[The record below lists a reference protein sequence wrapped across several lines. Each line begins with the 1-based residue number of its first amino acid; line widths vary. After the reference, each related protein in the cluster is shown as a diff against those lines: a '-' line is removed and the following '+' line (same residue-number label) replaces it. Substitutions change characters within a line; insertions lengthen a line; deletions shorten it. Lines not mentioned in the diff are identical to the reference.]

1 MKLTFF
7 MSILIRLFFGEVLVQ
22 FLNKNDAEQK
32 NLMLS
37 FGKDISK
44 ASAFF
49 KTSPQKVLE
58 NCILTEPHW
67 GIIIPGDTL

>member
-1 MKLTFF
+1 
-7 MSILIRLFFGEVLVQ
+7 MSIIIGLFLGEGLLQ
-22 FLNKNDAEQK
+22 FLNKNNAKQK
-32 NLMLS
+32 KIMFT

-49 KTSPQKVLE
+49 KTSRKKVLE

-67 GIIIPGDTL
+67 DMIMPDTL